1 MYRRARTTRWPSQV
15 AVIVLAAA
23 VTLAIGLC
31 LFDGHQDEMSH
42 HGMSP
47 DLCLGL
53 IVLAFAVT
61 LLGLA
66 EIDRLPAELLCPVR
80 AVSVHRL
87 DPPPKSVPIS

>member
-1 MYRRARTTRWPSQV
+1 MYRRAGTTRWASQV
-15 AVIVLAAA
+15 LVIILAAIA
-23 VTLAIGLC
+23 LSIGFC
-31 LFDGHQDEMSH
+31 FFDGDHHGASH

-53 IVLAFAVT
+53 VVLPLAVT

-66 EIDRLPAELLCPVR
+66 EIDRLPAERLSPVR

-87 DPPPKSVPIS
+87 DPPPKFAPIS

>member
-15 AVIVLAAA
+15 AVIVLVA

-31 LFDGHQDEMSH
+31 LLDAHQHDMSH

-47 DLCLGL
+47 DLCLGFIAL
-53 IVLAFAVT
+53 VFAVT

>member
-1 MYRRARTTRWPSQV
+1 
-15 AVIVLAAA
+15 
-23 VTLAIGLC
+23 
-31 LFDGHQDEMSH
+31 
-42 HGMSP
+42 
-47 DLCLGL
+47 
-53 IVLAFAVT
+53 VT